1 MAQYQSFPGVPGD
14 SQTLAKL
21 KALRLPPLSGKR
33 FLDVGCNEGFFC
45 GYAEADGASSVVGLD
60 ASDNFIERA
69 RSRFPRCEFLARGWD
84 QLPPGPFDVI
94 LFASAIHYAADQEAI
109 LRELADL
116 LTPDGTLVLEVGV
129 VTSERS
135 EWVKVRRGSDERFFP
150 TLSKLTEVLEP
161 YAWKHMGPSVSQTG
175 DPVPRHVF
183 HIRRRKPVAY
193 LLMQPPG
200 YGKSTIARSLFKAAG
215 VTVVSGDQL
224 IHHVARGKLA
234 ASPELTHLISSDFS
248 SLRIDQAIAR
258 VLADGRGAE
267 LIMFML
273 AHGVGKDFALD
284 AFIPAHL
291 HQQVEDLARDAGY
304 MPVVLKW
311 NAPNAPAVSAADT
324 ERRADAYLASLGG
337 VALEASNAS
346 AAQPR
351 VRAGGFVDD
360 IAPNGDGTVR
370 IRGWAVDVAGNAPDL
385 LEVSVKGQTHT
396 FSAAPRIP
404 RPDVQKRLE
413 LDHDLVGFELQL
425 PIDATT
431 AMKSRVVCCVVGS
444 GRDMWGWSRAPASPR
459 LATPS
464 TAWTRSPTRLTRCCA
479 ARCPSTSPAWAP

>member
-1 MAQYQSFPGVPGD
+1 
-14 SQTLAKL
+14 
-21 KALRLPPLSGKR
+21 
-33 FLDVGCNEGFFC
+33 
-45 GYAEADGASSVVGLD
+45 VGLD

-161 YAWKHMGPSVSQTG
+161 YAWKHMGAQRLSDGRPRSASRVPHPAPQACRIPAHAAARLRQVDHRALAVQGGRRHRRLGGPAHPSCG
-175 DPVPRHVF
+175 A
-183 HIRRRKPVAY
+183 RK
-193 LLMQPPG
+193 
-200 YGKSTIARSLFKAAG
+200 AG
-215 VTVVSGDQL
+215 G
-224 IHHVARGKLA
+224 VARVD
-234 ASPELTHLISSDFS
+234 PPLISSDFS

-370 IRGWAVDVAGNAPDL
+370 IRGWAVA
-385 LEVSVKGQTHT
+385 
-396 FSAAPRIP
+396 
-404 RPDVQKRLE
+404 
-413 LDHDLVGFELQL
+413 
-425 PIDATT
+425 
-431 AMKSRVVCCVVGS
+431 
-444 GRDMWGWSRAPASPR
+444 
-459 LATPS
+459 
-464 TAWTRSPTRLTRCCA
+464 
-479 ARCPSTSPAWAP
+479 